1 MRERPYTTAFAV
13 VLLASTV
20 ALLLQKADLST
31 FVPALARGERGE
43 CYHHIVFFYI
53 TPYLI
58 HYSAGVGVK
67 RRLGPEPRG

>member
-1 MRERPYTTAFAV
+1 MRERPYPTAFAV

-43 CYHHIVFFYI
+43 CCYHIDFFYI
-53 TPYLI
+53 TPELI
-58 HYSAGVGVK
+58 HYSAGVCVK
-67 RRLGPEPRG
+67 